1 MLGSGARPV
10 AAVCGRL
17 ARRIGTAGVHAAVGG
32 WARAFGRAPE
42 PLDDRWWPGDI
53 GVDAGNG
60 GRLLRG
66 APRDRLLQ
74 LAHGPVAAAAAGLPT
89 RAWGGR
95 SARTGA
101 CYESTRAAAGPLSRL
116 PLRRAGAGSLD
127 GGVERADG
135 SSVLDRTTA

>member
-17 ARRIGTAGVHAAVGG
+17 ARRVGTSGVHAAFGG
-32 WARAFGRAPE
+32 WARAVGRTPE
-42 PLDDRWWPGDI
+42 PLDDRWWLGDI
-53 GVDAGNG
+53 SVDAGNG
-60 GRLLRG
+60 RRILRR

-95 SARTGA
+95 SAR
-101 CYESTRAAAGPLSRL
+101 
-116 PLRRAGAGSLD
+116 AGASFD
-127 GGVERADG
+127 IVEWPRLM
-135 SSVLDRTTA
+135 VLVRI